1 MNVKISRSPAVRLRL
16 PTFGGK
22 WSLALRIAPLV
33 LAVAGAKLLVNA
45 LGWETLSSN
54 PLLGSVIAAT
64 VFIFGFL
71 LAGTLADYK
80 ESERLP
86 GELAVSLE
94 AIADECLILY
104 EDKRPDAA
112 RECLVHVRGM
122 AAMLRGWFLEREST
136 HDVLESISGLNR
148 YFLAFEAHTQPNF
161 IVRLKQEQ
169 TAIRRAVTRIHMIRA
184 TSFVAAGYA
193 IAELATA
200 FLLLTLL
207 VTDLG
212 PLAEEVVVVSV
223 IAFVLVYMTF
233 LIKDLDD
240 PFEYAS
246 GNGVADVSLHPLDHL
261 EERVAGAL
269 ANVGVADPVVASSS

>member
-1 MNVKISRSPAVRLRL
+1 MTVKIWRRWTLALLPAV
-16 PTFGGK
+16 GGK
-22 WSLALRIAPLV
+22 WGLALRIAPIV

-94 AIADECLILY
+94 AIADECLILA
-104 EDKRPDAA
+104 EDKRPDVA

-122 AAMLRGWFLEREST
+122 AAMLRGWFFERERT
-136 HDVLESISGLNR
+136 HDVLDSISGLNR
-148 YFLAFEAHTQPNF
+148 YFLAFEAYTQPNF

-169 TAIRRAVTRIHMIRA
+169 TSIRRVVTRIHMIRA

-193 IAELATA
+193 IAELATV

-207 VTDLG
+207 ITDVG
-212 PLAEEVVVVSV
+212 PLAEEIVVVSV

-240 PFEYAS
+240 PFDYAS

-261 EERVAGAL
+261 EARIESAL
-269 ANVGVADPVVASSS
+269 ARIDGAEPLVASSS

>member
-1 MNVKISRSPAVRLRL
+1 MIVQISKLSSVVRVRL
-16 PTFGGK
+16 PVVGGK
-22 WSLALRIAPLV
+22 WGIALRVAPIV
-33 LAVAGAKLLVNA
+33 LAVAGAKLIVNA

-112 RECLVHVRGM
+112 RECLAHVRRL
-122 AAMLRGWFLEREST
+122 AALLRSWFFERERT
-136 HDVLESISGLNR
+136 HDVLDSITGLNR
-148 YFLAFEAHTQPNF
+148 YFLAFEAYTQPNF

-169 TAIRRAVTRIHMIRA
+169 TAIRRVVTRIHMIRE

-207 VTDLG
+207 VTDVG
-212 PLAEEVVVVSV
+212 PLAEEIVVVSV

-240 PFEYAS
+240 PFDYAS

-261 EERVAGAL
+261 DERVANAL
-269 ANVGVADPVVASSS
+269 AGLDEDPVVASSS